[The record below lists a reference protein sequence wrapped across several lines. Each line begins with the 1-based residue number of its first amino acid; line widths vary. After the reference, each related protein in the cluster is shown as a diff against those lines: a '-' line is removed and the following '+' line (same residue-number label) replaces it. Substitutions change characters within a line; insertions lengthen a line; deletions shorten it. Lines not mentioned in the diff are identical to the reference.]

1 VSRHHH
7 HQVIP
12 QPAAR
17 PNATQAAVPTAPPA
31 ASSSGSFLETDAKG
45 RLVPS
50 MFGPRRRLLAF
61 ITGALDAIGG
71 DGAGGILGGALGGGG
86 GGATGFLGGILHTA
100 TNAIGNVVGGVVNTA
115 ANKLS
120 TVYAQAKQ
128 VGEKVAKSPITKGVD
143 QASTVLNTAVGS
155 GAAAPKGSGAAQ
167 KKKKKKKAN
176 VKPPYKAA
184 EPAAK
189 GFHTGVKGS
198 GGGKFRSMRFRAQA
212 EAQVEVET
220 EVTGNTPVARV
231 MRELVL
237 KCLEL

>member
-155 GAAAPKGSGAAQ
+155 GAAAPKGSGVAPKGSGAAQ
-167 KKKKKKKAN
+167 KKKKKKKKAN
-176 VKPPYKAA
+176 VKPPYN
-184 EPAAK
+184 
-189 GFHTGVKGS
+189 VKGS
-198 GGGKFRSMRFRAQA
+198 AGGKFRSMRFRAQA

-231 MRELVL
+231 MRELVV